1 MNSLQ
6 IDHVS
11 VQVHVWSQNCWMDF
25 D

>member
-11 VQVHVWSQNCWMDF
+11 VQLHVWSRNCWMDF